1 MQTTNTAL
9 ENTTEKDPN
18 NVVMVQRGIVT
29 SGTGDDTFVLTPALV
44 DANAEITISDANG
57 NNTIQL
63 ISGLTIESSTVASN
77 TLLITLNN
85 GATVTILDASK
96 FTFEMG
102 GDPLIGTEGNEADFS
117 NFVTGVLNVS
127 EGVPEDGIVSGG
139 SIDIT
144 NDSGTGLSNDNTLTP
159 DASGVVN
166 ASTGTTEVI
175 SFSTA
180 ELNSGQYTVNG
191 FTVGEDTL
199 KLSGLTGASGSK
211 LSELSGDSI
220 DTGIIGVQYNEIT
233 GDTLVNLG
241 NDSAQEVISILLSGV
256 SDPSQ
261 VDVQL
266 V

>member
-1 MQTTNTAL
+1 MQTTTTAL

-18 NVVMVQRGIVT
+18 NVIMVQRGIVS
-29 SGTGDDTFVLTPALV
+29 SGTGDDTFVLTSALV
-44 DANAEITISDANG
+44 DDNAEIIISDANG

-63 ISGLTIESSTVASN
+63 ISGLTIESSTIASN
-77 TLLITLNN
+77 TLLLTLNN
-85 GATVTILDASK
+85 GATVTVLDASN
-96 FTFEMG
+96 FTFELG
-102 GDPLIGTEGNEADFS
+102 GDPLIGTEGNEANYS
-117 NFVTGVLNVS
+117 SFVTEVLDVS
-127 EGVPEDGIVSGG
+127 GGVPESGIVSGG
-139 SIDIT
+139 SIGIT
-144 NDSGTGLSNDNTLTP
+144 NDSGNGLSNDTLTP
-159 DASGVVN
+159 DTSGVVN
-166 ASTGTTEVI
+166 ATTGTTEVI

-191 FTVGEDTL
+191 FTAGEDTL

-211 LSELSGDSI
+211 LSDLSGDSI
-220 DTGIIGVQYNEIT
+220 DTGVIGVQYNEIT

-241 NDSAQEVISILLSGV
+241 NDSSQEVISILLSGV